1 MLPSG
6 GAEMD
11 QKTQRSSHTRE
22 SLFQDYVSPTA
33 GYDEAFLSA
42 GKPRPHWQEVVRL
55 LDMCGASELGRRW
68 SQARQMLY
76 EHGVTFN
83 PDSDVQHLDH
93 PWALDAIPFV
103 LADAEWR
110 TLEVALLQRTRL
122 LNALLADVY
131 GPQTLL
137 QHGVLPPALVFAP
150 QGFLRPCHNV
160 AVPSGCYLHLYAADL
175 ARSPDG
181 QWHVLA
187 DYAQNPVGLGYALE
201 TRLLFTRAFADIL
214 RDVPVQRLTTFV
226 DTLRQTLQALAPH
239 HHDNPRIVLLTPGPG
254 DATYFEHVYLARSLG
269 YTLVQDGDL
278 TVRDQSVFLKTLA
291 GLQPVDVILRRQ
303 DDPWCDPLTLSQ
315 DSVHG
320 VAGLVQAVRAGN
332 VAVANALGSG
342 WVDTPALLAFLP
354 QLCRH
359 LLGETLLLPSRPTW
373 WGGQPEALRY
383 ILEHL
388 EQLVIRPLGSRDD
401 ATAIRGG
408 QLSAMARRRLLV
420 KLRARPYAYV
430 AQAAVSLST
439 VPVWSEHRL
448 TPGWTVLRT
457 YVAATADGYT
467 VLPGGLTRT
476 LLAPPG
482 PAALIPHVER
492 RKDTWVLACGAVTAA
507 NVLTPISPPVVLRR
521 SGYDLPSRV
530 ADNLFWLG
538 RYAERAE
545 GAVRLLRSMLRR
557 LTDESGLLGNLA
569 LPTILQV
576 ISAWWSLKP
585 LTPSAG
591 APGAQAILERT
602 FLTIICVPDFH
613 DSVRANLSALYHAG
627 ATVRDRISLDAWH
640 ILARLE
646 QGFALP
652 QPYSAIP
659 LSDAFE
665 LLNQTLITL
674 TAFSGL
680 GVESMTRGPGW
691 HFLDMGRRLERAF
704 HTLRLLRHTLVE
716 SSEYEPALLDLVLE
730 IADSSMT
737 YRSRYFTTAQVA
749 PVLDLLL
756 TDNTNPRAVLYQ
768 VLALA
773 EHVNDLPQA
782 DARPT
787 LSPAQR
793 LTLTALTALQLADID
808 TLCLVDGA
816 SQRHALETLL
826 HHLLDYVPALAETIT
841 HQYLSHA
848 LPSRQLALSQDR
860 RVPL

>member
-1 MLPSG
+1 
-6 GAEMD
+6 MD
-11 QKTQRSSHTRE
+11 QTTRVLPRTPE
-22 SLFQDYVSPTA
+22 SLFQDYVFPA
-33 GYDEAFLSA
+33 EGYDEAFLSA
-42 GKPRPHWQEVVRL
+42 GQPRPHWQEVVRL
-55 LDMCGASELGRRW
+55 LDTFGPAELGRRW
-68 SQARQMLY
+68 TQARQMLY

-83 PDSDVQHLDH
+83 PDSDSQHLDH
-93 PWALDAIPFV
+93 PWELDAIPFV
-103 LADAEWR
+103 LAAAEWR
-110 TLEVALLQRTRL
+110 TIETALLQRARL

-137 QHGVLPPALVFAP
+137 QAGVLPPELVFAQ
-150 QGFLRPCHNV
+150 QGFLRPCHHV
-160 AVPSGCYLHLYAADL
+160 AVPGGCYLHLYAAAL
-175 ARSPDG
+175 ARAPDG

-201 TRLLFTRAFADIL
+201 TRLLFTRAFADVL
-214 RDVPVQRLTTFV
+214 REVPVQRLTTFI
-226 DTLRQTLQALAPH
+226 DTLRQTLQTLAPH
-239 HHDNPRIVLLTPGPG
+239 HRDNPRIVLLTPGPE

-303 DDPWCDPLTLSQ
+303 DDLWCDPLTLSQ
-315 DSVHG
+315 ETIHG

-359 LLGETLLLPSRPTW
+359 LLGETLLLPSRDTW
-373 WGGQPEALRY
+373 WCGQPEALGY
-383 ILEHL
+383 VLEHL
-388 EQLVIRPLGSRDD
+388 DQLVIRPLCSRDSG
-401 ATAIRGG
+401 TAVRGA
-408 QLSAMARRRLLV
+408 QLSAMGRRRLLV

-448 TPGWTVLRT
+448 TPGWTVLHT
-457 YVAATADGYT
+457 YVAATAGGYT
-467 VLPGGLTRT
+467 VLPGGMTRT
-476 LLAPPG
+476 LMTPPG

-507 NVLTPISPPVVLRR
+507 SLLTPVSPPVVLRR

-569 LPTILQV
+569 LPTMLQV
-576 ISAWWSLKP
+576 IAAWWSLKP
-585 LTPSAG
+585 FRPRAG
-591 APGAQAILERT
+591 APVAQESLEQM
-602 FLTIICVPDFH
+602 FLTVMFVPDFP
-613 DSVRANLSALYHAG
+613 DSVRANLSALHHAA
-627 ATVRDRISLDAWH
+627 ATVRDRISLDAWR
-640 ILARLE
+640 ILARLQQE
-646 QGFALP
+646 FALP
-652 QPYSAIP
+652 QPHSSIP
-659 LSDAFE
+659 LSDAHG

-680 GVESMTRGPGW
+680 GVENMTRGPGW

-716 SSEYEPALLDLVLE
+716 SSEYEAALLDMVLE

-737 YRSRYFTTAQVA
+737 YRSRYFTTAQLA

-756 TDNTNPRAVLYQ
+756 TDDTNPRAVIYQ
-768 VLALA
+768 ILALA
-773 EHVNDLPQA
+773 EHVNDLPHA
-782 DARPT
+782 DAQPT

-793 LTLTALTALQLADID
+793 LTLTALTALHLADIAP
-808 TLCLVDGA
+808 LCLVNGA
-816 SQRHALETLL
+816 RQRRALAALL
-826 HHLLDYVPALAETIT
+826 QQLLDYVPALAETIT
-841 HQYLSHA
+841 LQYLSHA
-848 LPSRQLALSQDR
+848 VPSRHLARRQDR
-860 RVPL
+860 RVTL